1 MINSKLPFILYGG
14 DYNPDQWPQEIIE
27 KDMHLLKLANINI
40 VTLPVFSWALLQPD
54 EDTYNFEWLDK
65 IFDLLKQ
72 NNIYV
77 CLATSTAAQPAWMSR
92 KYPEMLPVD
101 FHGSKRKHGGR
112 VKFCPNSTKYREL
125 SVKLATKLAERYK
138 DYSNLAIWHVAN
150 EYDNYCYCGHCQEEF
165 RQWLKNRYKTI
176 DNLNNA
182 WNMNF
187 WGHTVY
193 SWDEIVAPSA
203 LNEMW
208 DGPSKTCTTFQGMAL
223 DYNRFMSDSILACY
237 IGEYNA
243 IKKTTPDIKITTNF
257 MGAFKPLDYF
267 KWAEYMDVIS
277 WDNYPSYG
285 DSPSN
290 VAMSHDLMRGLKS
303 GDSFML
309 IEQSPSQA
317 NWQPYNS
324 VKRPGEM
331 KLQSYQALA
340 HGADSVMFFQ
350 MRQSIGACE
359 KYHAAVISHA
369 DSENTRIFKECAALG
384 KELNAL
390 GDSIIDSKYNSKV
403 GIIFDWDNWWAVE
416 FSSGPSIE
424 LKYLPQIQKYY
435 AGFHNK
441 NIPVDFVKPNDDFSK
456 YDIIIAPVLYML
468 KDNVADNIK
477 NFVSKGGTFITT
489 FFSGYVDENDR
500 VKIGGYPSE
509 LRDLLGLWVEELDA
523 LPPEINNS
531 IQMNGSLDNFDYEY
545 KCNML
550 FDIINL
556 EGATTLGTYGSDFYR
571 GRPVFTCNKYGNGD
585 AYYIASNPETKFVDD
600 LVTYLDS
607 KHSLSLSLG
616 CDIQFGTEITKRVKN
631 DKNIFFILNHN
642 DKSITL
648 NLKNKSFINLITN
661 ENITDDLLLNSRD
674 VFILEEII

>member
-65 IFDLLKQ
+65 ILDLLKQ

-138 DYSNLAIWHVAN
+138 DYSNLAVWHVAN
-150 EYDNYCYCGHCQEEF
+150 EYDNYCYCDHCQEEF
-165 RQWLKNRYKTI
+165 RKWLKNRYKTI
-176 DNLNNA
+176 DNLNKA

-208 DGPSKTCTTFQGMAL
+208 DGPGKTCTTFQGIAL
-223 DYNRFMSDSILACY
+223 DYNRFMSDSILDCY

-243 IKKTTPDIKITTNF
+243 IKKITPDILITTNF
-257 MGAFKPLDYF
+257 MGTFKPLDYF
-267 KWAEYMDVIS
+267 KWAEHMDIIS

-285 DSPSN
+285 DSPSV

-303 GDSFML
+303 GDPFML

-331 KLQSYQALA
+331 RLQSYQALA

-369 DSENTRIFKECAALG
+369 DSENTRTFKECSELG
-384 KELNAL
+384 KELKAL
-390 GDSIIDSKYNSKV
+390 GDTIIDSKYNSKV

-435 AGFHNK
+435 SGFHNK

-468 KDNVADNIK
+468 KDNVANNIK
-477 NFVSKGGTFITT
+477 NFVSKGGTFLTT
-489 FFSGYVDENDR
+489 FFSGYVDSNDR
-500 VKIGGYPSE
+500 VKLGGYPSE

-531 IQMNGSLDNFDYEY
+531 IMMNSSLENFDSEY

-556 EGATTLGTYGSDFYR
+556 EGATALGTYSSDFYKD
-571 GRPVFTCNKYGNGD
+571 RPAFTLNKYGDGE

-600 LVTYLDS
+600 LVTYLYS
-607 KHSLSLSLG
+607 KHSLSLDFETQSG
-616 CDIQFGTEITKRVKN
+616 VEITKRVKD
-631 DKNIFFILNHN
+631 DKNIFFVLNHN
-642 DKSITL
+642 NESVSL
-648 NLKNKSFINLITN
+648 SLKDKSFINLITK
-661 ENITDDLLLNSRD
+661 EKVADELLLNIRD
-674 VFILEEII
+674 VAILQEVK

>member
-65 IFDLLKQ
+65 ILDLLKQ

-138 DYSNLAIWHVAN
+138 DYSNLAVWHVAN
-150 EYDNYCYCGHCQEEF
+150 EYDNYCYCDHCQEEF
-165 RQWLKNRYKTI
+165 RKWLKNRYKTI
-176 DNLNNA
+176 DNLNKA

-208 DGPSKTCTTFQGMAL
+208 DGPGKTCTTFQGIAL
-223 DYNRFMSDSILACY
+223 DYNRFMSDSILDCY

-243 IKKTTPDIKITTNF
+243 IKKITPDILITTNF
-257 MGAFKPLDYF
+257 MGTFKPLDYF
-267 KWAEYMDVIS
+267 KWAEHMDIIS

-285 DSPSN
+285 DSPSV

-303 GDSFML
+303 GDPFML

-331 KLQSYQALA
+331 RLQSYQALA

-369 DSENTRIFKECAALG
+369 DSENTRTFKECLELG
-384 KELNAL
+384 KELKAL
-390 GDSIIDSKYNSKV
+390 GDTIIDSKYNSKV

-424 LKYLPQIQKYY
+424 LKYLPQIKKYY
-435 AGFHNK
+435 SGFHNK

-468 KDNVADNIK
+468 KDNVANNIK
-477 NFVSKGGTFITT
+477 NFVSKGGTFLTT
-489 FFSGYVDENDR
+489 FFSGYVDSNDR
-500 VKIGGYPSE
+500 VKLGGYPSE

-531 IQMNGSLDNFDYEY
+531 IMMNSSLENFYSEY

-556 EGATTLGTYGSDFYR
+556 EGATALGTYSSDFYKD
-571 GRPVFTCNKYGNGD
+571 RPAFTLNKYGDGE

-607 KHSLSLSLG
+607 KHSLSLDFETQSG
-616 CDIQFGTEITKRVKN
+616 VEITKRVKD
-631 DKNIFFILNHN
+631 DKNIFFVLNHN
-642 DKSITL
+642 NESVSL
-648 NLKNKSFINLITN
+648 SLKDKSFINLITK
-661 ENITDDLLLNSRD
+661 EKVADELLLNIRD
-674 VFILEEII
+674 VAILQEVK

>member
-14 DYNPDQWPQEIIE
+14 DYNPDQWPQEIIK
-27 KDMHLLKLANINI
+27 KDMDLLKLANINI
-40 VTLPVFSWALLQPD
+40 VTLPVFSWALLQPN
-54 EDTYNFEWLDK
+54 EDTYNFEWLDNILK
-65 IFDLLKQ
+65 LLKE
-72 NNIYV
+72 NNIHV

-101 FHGSKRKHGGR
+101 FYGRKLKHGGR

-138 DYSNLAIWHVAN
+138 NYSNLALWHVAN
-150 EYDNYCYCGHCQEEF
+150 EYDNYCYCDHCQEEF
-165 RQWLKNRYKTI
+165 RKWLKNRYKTI
-176 DNLNNA
+176 DNLNQA

-208 DGPSKTCTTFQGMAL
+208 DGPGKTCTTFQGMAL
-223 DYNRFMSDSILACY
+223 DYNRFMSDSILGCY

-243 IKKTTPDIKITTNF
+243 IKEITPDIKITTNL

-277 WDNYPSYG
+277 WDNYPSYT
-285 DSPSN
+285 DSPSV
-290 VAMSHDLMRGLKS
+290 VAMSHDLMRSLKS
-303 GDSFML
+303 GDPFML

-340 HGADSVMFFQ
+340 HGADTVMFFQ

-369 DSENTRIFKECAALG
+369 GSENTRTFKECADLG
-384 KELNAL
+384 KELCSL
-390 GDSIIDSKYNSKV
+390 GDSIIDSKYDSRV
-403 GIIFDWDNWWAVE
+403 GIIFDWDNWWAIE

-435 AGFHNK
+435 TGFHQK

-456 YDIIIAPVLYML
+456 YDIIVAPVLYML
-468 KDNVADNIK
+468 KDNVADNIRE
-477 NFVSKGGTFITT
+477 FVSNGGTFITT
-489 FFSGYVDENDR
+489 FFSGYVDENDK
-500 VKIGGYPSE
+500 VKLGGYPSE
-509 LRDLLGLWVEELDA
+509 LRNLLGLWVEELDA
-523 LPPEINNS
+523 LPLGMNNS
-531 IQMNGSLDNFDYEY
+531 IQMNNSLENFASEY

-550 FDIINL
+550 FDIINT
-556 EGATTLGTYGSDFYR
+556 EGATVLGTYGSDFYKN
-571 GRPVFTCNKYGNGD
+571 RPAFTCNKFGNGE
-585 AYYIASNPETKFVDD
+585 AYYIASNPETKFIDD
-600 LVTYLDS
+600 FVNYLDS
-607 KHSLSLSLG
+607 KHSLSLG
-616 CDIQFGTEITKRVKN
+616 FENKPGVEITKRIKDN
-631 DKNIFFILNHN
+631 KNIYFILNHN
-642 DKSITL
+642 DEQISL
-648 NLKNKSFINLITN
+648 DLKNKKFTNLLNKENTINNLILGSK
-661 ENITDDLLLNSRD
+661 EVAI
-674 VFILEEII
+674 IEETI

>member
-1 MINSKLPFILYGG
+1 LVNSNLPFILYGG

-27 KDMHLLKLANINI
+27 KDMHLLKSANINI

-54 EDTYNFEWLDK
+54 EYTYNFEWLDN
-65 IFDLLKQ
+65 ILNLLKE

-125 SVKLATKLAERYK
+125 SVKLARKLAERYK
-138 DYSNLAIWHVAN
+138 DYSNLALWHIGN
-150 EYDNYCYCGHCQEEF
+150 EYDNYCYCDHCQEEF
-165 RQWLKNRYKTI
+165 RKWLKSRYKTI

-193 SWDEIVAPSA
+193 SWDEIVVPSA

-208 DGPSKTCTTFQGMAL
+208 DGPGKTCTTFQGMAL
-223 DYNRFMSDSILACY
+223 DYNRFMSDSILGCY

-243 IKKTTPDIKITTNF
+243 IKEITPDIKITTNF
-257 MGAFKPLDYF
+257 MGTFKPLDYF
-267 KWAEYMDVIS
+267 KWADYIDIIS

-303 GDSFML
+303 GEPFML

-369 DSENTRIFKECAALG
+369 GSENTRTFKECAELG
-384 KELNAL
+384 TELTAL

-441 NIPVDFVKPNDDFSK
+441 NIPVDFVKPTDDFSK

-468 KDNVADNIK
+468 KDTVADNIK
-477 NFVSKGGTFITT
+477 KFVSNGGTFLTT

-531 IQMNGSLDNFDYEY
+531 IQMNSTLEGFSSEY
-545 KCNML
+545 NCNML

-556 EGATTLGTYGSDFYR
+556 EGADVLGTYGSDFYK
-571 GRPVFTCNKYGNGD
+571 GRPVLTCNKFGNGE

-600 LVTYLDS
+600 LVNYFDT
-607 KHSLSLSLG
+607 KHSLSLDFENQPG
-616 CDIQFGTEITKRVKN
+616 IEITKRSKD

-642 DKSITL
+642 NEEKIL
-648 NLKNKSFINLITN
+648 NLKNKTFINLITK
-661 ENITDDLLLNSRD
+661 EKITHKLILNSRD
-674 VFILEEII
+674 VVILKEVN

>member
-1 MINSKLPFILYGG
+1 MINSNLPFILYGG
-14 DYNPDQWPQEIIE
+14 DYNPDQWPQKIIE
-27 KDMHLLKLANINI
+27 KDMRLLKLANINI

-54 EDTYNFEWLDK
+54 ENTYDFEWLDN
-65 IFDLLKQ
+65 IFNLLKE

-77 CLATSTAAQPAWMSR
+77 CLATSTAAQPAWMSH

-125 SVKLATKLAERYK
+125 SVTLARKLAERYK
-138 DYSNLAIWHVAN
+138 NYSNLALYHVGN
-150 EYDNYCYCGHCQEEF
+150 EYDNYCYCDHCQEEF
-165 RQWLKNRYKTI
+165 RKWLKNRYNTI
-176 DNLNNA
+176 DNLNKV

-187 WGHTVY
+187 WGHTIY
-193 SWDEIVAPSA
+193 SWDEIVSPSA

-208 DGPSKTCTTFQGMAL
+208 DGSGKTCTTFQGMAL
-223 DYNRFMSDSILACY
+223 DYNRFMSDSILDCY
-237 IGEYNA
+237 IGEYKA
-243 IKKTTPDIKITTNF
+243 IKEITPDLKITTNF
-257 MGAFKPLDYF
+257 MGTFKPLDYF
-267 KWAEYMDVIS
+267 KWAEYMDIIS

-290 VAMSHDLMRGLKS
+290 IAMSHDLMRGLKS
-303 GDSFML
+303 GEPFML

-331 KLQSYQALA
+331 KLQSYQAVA

-369 DSENTRIFKECAALG
+369 DSENTRIFKECADLG
-384 KELNAL
+384 IELTTL

-441 NIPVDFVKPNDDFSK
+441 NIPVDFVKPTDDFSK
-456 YDIIIAPVLYML
+456 YDVIIAPVLYML
-468 KDNVADNIK
+468 KDTVADNIK
-477 NFVSKGGTFITT
+477 KFVSNGGTFLTT

-500 VKIGGYPSE
+500 VKIGGYPYE

-531 IQMNGSLDNFDYEY
+531 IQMNSTLEGFSSEY
-545 KCNML
+545 NCNML

-556 EGATTLGTYGSDFYR
+556 EGATVLATYGSDFYK
-571 GRPVFTCNKYGNGD
+571 GYPVLTCNKFGNGE
-585 AYYIASNPETKFVDD
+585 AYYIASNPETKFIDD
-600 LVTYLDS
+600 LVNYLDV
-607 KHSLSLSLG
+607 KHSLSLDLENQPG
-616 CDIQFGTEITKRVKN
+616 IEITKRCKN
-631 DKNIFFILNHN
+631 NKNFFFILNHN
-642 DKSITL
+642 ADKKTL
-648 NLKNKSFINLITN
+648 DLKDKTFINLLTK
-661 ENITDDLLLNSRD
+661 ENIAHKLILDSRAII
-674 VFILEEII
+674 ILEEIN

>member
-1 MINSKLPFILYGG
+1 MVNSNLPFILYGG

-27 KDMHLLKLANINI
+27 KDMRLLKLANINI

-54 EDTYNFEWLDK
+54 EYTYNFEWLDN
-65 IFDLLKQ
+65 IFNLLKE

-125 SVKLATKLAERYK
+125 SVRLARKLAQRYK
-138 DYSNLAIWHVAN
+138 GYSNLALWHVGN
-150 EYDNYCYCGHCQEEF
+150 EYDNYCYCDHCQEEF
-165 RQWLKNRYKTI
+165 RKWLKNRYKTI
-176 DNLNNA
+176 DNLNKA

-193 SWDEIVAPSA
+193 SWDEIVSPSA

-208 DGPSKTCTTFQGMAL
+208 DGPGKTCTTFQGMAL
-223 DYNRFMSDSILACY
+223 DYNRFMSDSILGCY

-243 IKKTTPDIKITTNF
+243 IKEITPDIKITTNL
-257 MGAFKPLDYF
+257 MGTFKPLDYF
-267 KWAEYMDVIS
+267 KWADYLDVIS

-303 GDSFML
+303 GEPFML

-369 DSENTRIFKECAALG
+369 NSENTRTFNECAELG
-384 KELNAL
+384 SELTAL

-403 GIIFDWDNWWAVE
+403 GIIFDWDNWWAIE

-441 NIPVDFVKPNDDFSK
+441 NIPVDFVKPTDDFSK
-456 YDIIIAPVLYML
+456 YDLIIAPVLYML
-468 KDNVADNIK
+468 KDTVADNIK
-477 NFVSKGGTFITT
+477 KFVSNGGTFLTT

-509 LRDLLGLWVEELDA
+509 LRNLLGIWVEELDA

-531 IQMNGSLDNFDYEY
+531 IQMNSTLEGFSSEY
-545 KCNML
+545 NCNML

-556 EGATTLGTYGSDFYR
+556 EGADVLGIYGSDFYK
-571 GRPVFTCNKYGNGD
+571 GRPVITCNKFGSGE

-600 LVTYLDS
+600 LVNYFDA
-607 KHSLSLSLG
+607 KHSLSLDFENQPG
-616 CDIQFGTEITKRVKN
+616 IEITKRSKN

-642 DKSITL
+642 NEEKIL
-648 NLKNKSFINLITN
+648 NLKDKTFVNLIN
-661 ENITDDLLLNSRD
+661 KEKITHKLILNSRD
-674 VFILEEII
+674 VVILEEVN

>member
-1 MINSKLPFILYGG
+1 MINTDLPYILYGG
-14 DYNPDQWPQEIIE
+14 DYNPDQWSEEIIE
-27 KDMHLLKLANINI
+27 KDMHLLKLANVNI

-54 EDTYNFEWLDK
+54 EETYNFEWLDN
-65 IFDLLKQ
+65 IFNLLKE

-92 KYPEMLPVD
+92 KYPEILPVD
-101 FHGSKRKHGGR
+101 FYGNKRKHGGR

-125 SVKLATKLAERYK
+125 SVKLAKKLAERYK
-138 DYSNLAIWHVAN
+138 NYSNLALWHVGN
-150 EYDNYCYCGHCQEEF
+150 EYDNYCYCDHCQEEF
-165 RQWLKNRYKTI
+165 RKWLKSRYKTI
-176 DNLNNA
+176 DNLNKA

-208 DGPSKTCTTFQGMAL
+208 DGANGKTCTTFQGMAL
-223 DYNRFMSDSILACY
+223 DYNRFMSDSILDCY
-237 IGEYNA
+237 LGEYNA
-243 IKKTTPDIKITTNF
+243 IKEITPDIKITTNL
-257 MGAFKPLDYF
+257 MGTFKPLDYF
-267 KWAEYMDVIS
+267 KWAEYMDIIS

-285 DSPSN
+285 DLPSN
-290 VAMSHDLMRGLKS
+290 IAMNHDLMRGLKS
-303 GDSFML
+303 GEPFML

-331 KLQSYQALA
+331 RLQSYQAVA

-369 DSENTRIFKECAALG
+369 DSENTRIFKECAELG
-384 KELNAL
+384 KELASL
-390 GDSIIDSKYNSKV
+390 GNTIIDSKYNSKV
-403 GIIFDWDNWWAVE
+403 GIIFDWDNWWAIE

-435 AGFHNK
+435 AGFYNN
-441 NIPVDFVKPNDDFSK
+441 NIPIDFIKPTDDFSK
-456 YDIIIAPVLYML
+456 YDLIVAPVLYML
-468 KDNVADNIK
+468 KDSVADNIK
-477 NFVSKGGTFITT
+477 KFVSNGGTFLTT

-500 VKIGGYPSE
+500 VKIGGYPFE

-523 LPPEINNS
+523 LPPELNNS
-531 IQMNGSLDNFDYEY
+531 IQMNSMEGFSSEY

-556 EGATTLGTYGSDFYR
+556 EGAKVLGTYGSDFYK
-571 GRPVFTCNKYGNGD
+571 GHPVLTCNKFGAGE
-585 AYYIASNPETKFVDD
+585 AYYIGSNPETKFIDD
-600 LVTYLDS
+600 LINHLDI
-607 KHSLSLSLG
+607 KYSLSLDFENQL
-616 CDIQFGTEITKRVKN
+616 DIEITKRSKN
-631 DKNIFFILNHN
+631 GRNIFFILNHSPEE
-642 DKSITL
+642 KTL
-648 NLKNKSFINLITN
+648 NVKNKTYVNLLTK
-661 ENITDDLLLNSRD
+661 ENVANKLILDSKA
-674 VFILEEII
+674 VAILEEIK